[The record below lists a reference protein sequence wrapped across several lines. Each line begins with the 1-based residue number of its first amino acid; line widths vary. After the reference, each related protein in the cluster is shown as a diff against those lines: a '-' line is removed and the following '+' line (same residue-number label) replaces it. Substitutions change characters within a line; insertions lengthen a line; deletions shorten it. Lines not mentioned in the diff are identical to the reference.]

1 MWASCNRNYDGSEG
15 GRRREPQQRART
27 AVYGVTEPSEYV
39 CGEMLKSS
47 QLNAHHFDFD
57 FDRRRYPSS
66 PRTLVTY
73 TRSRRARWVGEE
85 SEPLESSLPVREL
98 VVRASRRGDLRFGM
112 ASDEAPSLVGEHGA
126 WWVSFQPVRFSL
138 LEQLARAPAHRHFD
152 RPSTVV
158 DVRIESCMIYTP
170 LSSWKLIPGIVT

>member
-57 FDRRRYPSS
+57 FEV
-66 PRTLVTY
+66 LVTIK
-73 TRSRRARWVGEE
+73 ALVEQQVG
-85 SEPLESSLPVREL
+85 
-98 VVRASRRGDLRFGM
+98 D
-112 ASDEAPSLVGEHGA
+112 DGA
-126 WWVSFQPVRFSL
+126 
-138 LEQLARAPAHRHFD
+138 LARLDRADHEHAGRRLRQVRVQGFD
-152 RPSTVV
+152 LV
-158 DVRIESCMIYTP
+158 
-170 LSSWKLIPGIVT
+170 